1 MSAIVRR
8 PQKQYT
14 APKEGDV
21 QNQRENHT
29 VLEVNMKKNIAFF
42 LQFQCVFTP
51 GLGFTRGAYRCQCL
65 KGFYNRGNI
74 DQFFEGMDVEAHY
87 ANNTDGD
94 EEFQCRQCAP
104 GCESCVDNSPCLFET
119 NLILR
124 VMLLLLTVF
133 TLMGIAVTSFLTYY
147 YRHAKVGYS
156 KKWKLWRYIC
166 HIITYLPGFVGLKEV
181 MWRHYWESFIHAY
194 IDAKYIYMVT

>member
-1 MSAIVRR
+1 MPKKHQGADFAYMKNKPNNPIPSNSHPSAAANKTIHCPKRGGGGKPTGTSYNPGVNIKRTKHFSYNFSVCSRR
-8 PQKQYT
+8 ALALPAAPIT
-14 APKEGDV
+14 ANV
-21 QNQRENHT
+21 
-29 VLEVNMKKNIAFF
+29 
-42 LQFQCVFTP
+42 
-51 GLGFTRGAYRCQCL
+51 L

-94 EEFQCRQCAP
+94 GEFQCRQCAP

-147 YRHAKVGYS
+147 HRHAKVGYS
-156 KKWKLWRYIC
+156 
-166 HIITYLPGFVGLKEV
+166 VN
-181 MWRHYWESFIHAY
+181 A
-194 IDAKYIYMVT
+194 AVTS